1 MYINIGKTRI
11 SISFWFAVVLCTL
24 MLMDKSGAASSAFL
38 SALLHET
45 GHIVA
50 FALQKRA
57 PAQIAF
63 TPFGLRLTE
72 GNCPGSGAREIVS
85 YAKEIQAAFAGPLVN
100 LCLCIFAPRSQPLF
114 FINVALFTFNML
126 PVHELDGGRILRA
139 YLSLKKCPAF
149 AGRTLMCTSFIC
161 VFLAFAVFFIGA
173 IYGKYNFSLFLA
185 TFYLGALT
193 LTSETTGL
201 LYRKGK

>member
-1 MYINIGKTRI
+1 MYIKIGETCI
-11 SISFWFAVVLCTL
+11 SISFWFAVVLCTI

-38 SALLHET
+38 SALLHEM

-63 TPFGLRLTE
+63 TPFGLRLIQ
-72 GNCPGSGAREIVS
+72 GNCAGSGASYVGS

-114 FINVALFTFNML
+114 FINIALFTFNML
-126 PVHELDGGRILRA
+126 PVHELDGGRILHA
-139 YLSLKKCPAF
+139 YLSLKKGPAF
-149 AGRTLMCTSFIC
+149 AGHTLMCTSFAC

-173 IYGKYNFSLFLA
+173 FYGKYNFSLFLA

-201 LYRKGK
+201 LYRKSK